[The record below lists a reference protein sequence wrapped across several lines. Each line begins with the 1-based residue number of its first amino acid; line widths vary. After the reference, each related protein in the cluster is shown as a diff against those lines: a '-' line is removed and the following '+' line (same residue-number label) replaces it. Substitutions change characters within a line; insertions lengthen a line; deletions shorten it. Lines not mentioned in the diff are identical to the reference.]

1 MNLNFK
7 KTMEEG
13 LAKQKYIAC
22 FWIERLPINVS
33 SLSKFI
39 NSKMF
44 KIKMAFLLKFDKLI
58 LKFVWKSYSTE
69 SFVRFFLDK

>member
-1 MNLNFK
+1 
-7 KTMEEG
+7 
-13 LAKQKYIAC
+13 
-22 FWIERLPINVS
+22 
-33 SLSKFI
+33 
-39 NSKMF
+39 MF